1 MERLTERKINKHDVS
16 WVVKNKGYK
25 AAAERLAK
33 YEETGYTPEE
43 IKALKAENDQLI
55 TNAARYVTRLFFE
68 TKKSEKLKTE
78 NEQLQTYRATMREAM
93 EEFCA
98 KVEDGKI
105 RSRGTYLKF
114 VEILNSTKGME

>member
-1 MERLTERKINKHDVS
+1 MERLTERKINKHDAS

-25 AAAERLAK
+25 AAAERLAE